1 MISSGDVCPNT
12 AKNRRSNAMI
22 GVIGTAM
29 DIHKSFLLV
38 TLNSSTRGTGFE
50 DDIPLSAGM
59 IGFGLMSMISLEKLG
74 IAHS

>member
-1 MISSGDVCPNT
+1 
-12 AKNRRSNAMI
+12 
-22 GVIGTAM
+22 M